1 MTIAPVHLQALAAFG
16 YTEDESRFL
25 YLVAT
30 HSGYFVARQFLA
42 FTGAHWG
49 KRTTL
54 FWMKLHTNEHAR
66 TERFP
71 KSGVVY
77 HLFARRLYRQ
87 IGRENLRNRREHE
100 TQFIQRRI
108 AILDYV
114 LANEQRNYLETEP
127 EKVSYFCVKQSVASH
142 VLPSKTYHGQLTSQ
156 PTVRCFVDK
165 FPMFLDGADSLS
177 PVVTFS
183 YVQGAEANLTEFVRH
198 IEAYLPLFRKLPEFA
213 FLYLAR
219 TNSLF
224 SKARELFD
232 SLVTVP
238 LESNPA
244 ADLLRYFEIRKAWDL
259 RQYGAVTEADL
270 IFRNQAKGR
279 FTAEVFEHLYRG
291 WKVGQMTEAE
301 IQDDFGSGAT
311 IHTVRFQAEVLRPYA
326 GDRDKSH
333 QER

>member
-1 MTIAPVHLQALAAFG
+1 MTIAPIHLQALAVFG
-16 YTEDESRFL
+16 YTEDEARFL

-66 TERFP
+66 TEHFP

-114 LANEQRNYLETEP
+114 LANQHRNYLETEP
-127 EKVSYFCVKQSVASH
+127 DKLAYFCGTHGIASH
-142 VLPSKTYHGQLTSQ
+142 VLPSRTYHGQPTSQ
-156 PTVRCFVDK
+156 PTVRHFVDK
-165 FPMFLDGADSLS
+165 FPMFLDGPDSPS

-183 YVQGAEANLTEFVRH
+183 YVQGAEANLTDFVRH
-198 IEAYLPLFRKLPEFA
+198 VEAYLLLFRELPEFA

-219 TNSLF
+219 TDSLF
-224 SKARELFD
+224 SKTRELFD

-244 ADLLRYFEIRKAWDL
+244 DDLLRYFQIRKAWDL
-259 RQYGAVTEADL
+259 REYGSVTEADL
-270 IFRNQAKGR
+270 IFRNQAKTR
-279 FTAEVFEHLYRG
+279 FAAERFEHLYRG
-291 WKVGQMTEAE
+291 WKGGRVAE
-301 IQDDFGSGAT
+301 SEIRKEFDSGAMRHT
-311 IHTVRFQAEVLRPYA
+311 IHFRAEVLRPYP
-326 GDRDKSH
+326 GKREESE

>member
-16 YTEDESRFL
+16 YTEDEARFL

-114 LANEQRNYLETEP
+114 LANQGRNYLETEP
-127 EKVSYFCVKQSVASH
+127 EKVAYFCSTRRIVSH
-142 VLPSKTYHGQLTSQ
+142 VLPSKTYHGQRTSQ
-156 PTVRCFVDK
+156 PTVRYFVDK
-165 FPMFLDGADSLS
+165 FPMFLDGPESSSL
-177 PVVTFS
+177 VATFS
-183 YVQGAEANLTEFVRH
+183 YVQGPEANLTEFVRH
-198 IEAYLPLFRKLPEFA
+198 VEAYLPLFRELPQFA

-219 TNSLF
+219 ADSLF
-224 SKARELFD
+224 GKAKELFD

-259 RQYGAVTEADL
+259 RQYGSVTEADL
-270 IFRNQAKGR
+270 IFRNQAKTR

-291 WKVGQMTEAE
+291 WKTGRVTETE
-301 IQDDFGSGAT
+301 IRNDFGSGAMQ
-311 IHTVRFQAEVLRPYA
+311 HTVHFRPEVLRPYA
-326 GDRDKSH
+326 GEREESRQDR
-333 QER
+333 